1 MASTA
6 PPEIQHR
13 RAVRIMLVLATILAF
28 LAIFTS
34 WVDRQALDTN
44 EWVNT
49 SGKLLEDPVISDA
62 VATYAV
68 NELYADV
75 DVPRLLKKRLPR
87 GLRPISGP
95 VAAGARQFAT
105 QAAERALQ
113 TPQVQ
118 QLWKDSNRVAHSEL
132 VSILKGNNAYVALS
146 PNGDV
151 VLELRPIVLQVA
163 GQLGL
168 ERQAAANL
176 PADVGSLQV
185 ARYEQLGTA
194 RTVTRLI
201 QGFAWFFTFGSLAL
215 FGLAA
220 YLDSGRRWMVLLGYG
235 LGLVAAGLAA
245 IAVRAALKG
254 PFVDSLST
262 TEVAKAP
269 AQHVWDIGTSLLGSI
284 AIEVISYGVLFV
296 IAGFLASPHP
306 SAIGIRRVFAPTL
319 RERPGVVWSVFTTV
333 ALIALIIF
341 PPPGL
346 RQLVLDLALIS
357 LAALGLV
364 ALHRMTERE
373 FPGATR
379 VDGKHSIG
387 ERARRA
393 GTEAG
398 WPFSSVMNGF
408 RRDNREPDDVRL
420 ERLER
425 LGALEE
431 KGVLTDEEFRAE
443 KQRILR

>member
-1 MASTA
+1 VASAA
-6 PPEIQHR
+6 PPEIPHQR
-13 RAVRIMLVLATILAF
+13 TARILIVLATILAF

-75 DVPRLLKKRLPR
+75 DVPRLLKKRLPPD
-87 GLRPISGP
+87 LQPISAP
-95 VAAGARQFAT
+95 VAAGVRQFAT
-105 QAAERALQ
+105 QAAEQALQ

-118 QLWKDSNRVAHSEL
+118 QLWKDANRAAHSEL
-132 VSILKGNNAYVALS
+132 VSVLKGNNAYVALS
-146 PNGDV
+146 SNGDV

-168 ERQAAANL
+168 EKQAAAKL
-176 PADVGSLQV
+176 PADVGSLQI
-185 ARYEQLGTA
+185 AQYKDLGTA
-194 RTVTRLI
+194 RTVIRLI

-220 YLDSGRRWMVLLGYG
+220 YLAPRRRWMVLLGYG

-262 TEVAKAP
+262 TQVARAP
-269 AQHVWDIGTSLLGSI
+269 AQQVWDIGTSLLGSI
-284 AIEVISYGVLFV
+284 ATEVISYGLLFV
-296 IAGFLASPHP
+296 IAAFLASPHP
-306 SAIGIRRVFAPTL
+306 SAIGIRRILAPTF
-319 RERPGVVWSVFTTV
+319 RERPAVVWSVFTAV
-333 ALIALIIF
+333 ALIALILF
-341 PPPGL
+341 PPPGP
-346 RQLVLDLALIS
+346 RQLVLDLVLIAL
-357 LAALGLV
+357 AGGGLE
-364 ALHRMTERE
+364 ALHRKTERE
-373 FPGATR
+373 FPKAMGD
-379 VDGKHSIG
+379 DGTESIR

-393 GTEAG
+393 RAKAG
-398 WPFSSVMNGF
+398 SRLGSAINGLGDGD
-408 RRDNREPDDVRL
+408 RDADDIRL
-420 ERLER
+420 DRLER
-425 LGALEE
+425 LGELEQ
-431 KGVLTDEEFRAE
+431 KGILTDEEFRAE

>member
-6 PPEIQHR
+6 PPEMRHR

-44 EWVNT
+44 EWVDT
-49 SGKLLEDPVISDA
+49 SSKLLEDPLISDA
-62 VATYAV
+62 VASYAV

-87 GLRPISGP
+87 DLQPISGP

-105 QAAERALQ
+105 QAAEHALQ
-113 TPQVQ
+113 TPQMQ
-118 QLWKDSNRVAHSEL
+118 QLWKDSNRVAHAEL
-132 VSILKGNNAYVALS
+132 VSVLKGNNAYVALS

-163 GQLGL
+163 AQLGL
-168 ERQAAANL
+168 EKQAAASL
-176 PADVGSLQV
+176 PADVGNLRV

-220 YLDSGRRWMVLLGYG
+220 YLDSGRRWMALLGYG

-254 PFVDSLST
+254 PFVDSLTT

-319 RERPGVVWSVFTTV
+319 RERPGVVWSTFTAV
-333 ALIALIIF
+333 ALIALIVF
-341 PPPGL
+341 PPPGP
-346 RQLVLDLALIS
+346 RQLVLDLVLIG
-357 LAALGLV
+357 LAALGLE
-364 ALHRMTERE
+364 ALHRKTEHE

-379 VDGKHSIG
+379 VDRMHSIA
-387 ERARRA
+387 ERTRRA
-393 GTEAG
+393 GTEGG
-398 WPFSSVMNGF
+398 WRMSSVMNGF
-408 RRDNREPDDVRL
+408 RRDNRDPDDVRL